1 MAVPWVVQQKEIK
14 KQIVES
20 KKIYFSLKLRFYKK
34 YSYRLHQLAE
44 TRKT

>member
-1 MAVPWVVQQKEIK
+1 MTVPWVVQQKEIK
-14 KQIVES
+14 KQIVER
-20 KKIYFSLKLRFYKK
+20 KKSIFTLKLRFYKK